1 MRIIVDANIIFAALI
16 RDSATRRILF
26 HPKFEFFVPDFIFE
40 EINENMNII
49 SSKTGMTQEK
59 IKELLEIIKNRALT
73 FPYSFYR
80 SNIKSAEEIIGK
92 IDKKD
97 VPYVA
102 LALSMNNDGIWSND
116 KHFLRQKKI
125 KIWQTEELLGLID

>member
-1 MRIIVDANIIFAALI
+1 MD
-16 RDSATRRILF
+16 
-26 HPKFEFFVPDFIFE
+26 
-40 EINENMNII
+40 II

-116 KHFLRQKKI
+116 KHFLKQKKI
-125 KIWQTEELLGLID
+125 RIWQTEELLGLID